1 LKGVSTQTLQVL
13 LAALASVIAAAVI
26 VRLARRQLLSF
37 RYTVGWLVLAALG
50 VFAGIAIPLVAPVA
64 RALGVSPAALL
75 AVGAAVLVLAISIQ
89 LSISISGLQ
98 QQNRTLT
105 EELAR
110 LRQRIDEQR

>member
-1 LKGVSTQTLQVL
+1 MSTQTLQVL

-37 RYTVGWLVLAALG
+37 RYTLGWLVLAALG
-50 VFAGIAIPLVAPVA
+50 VFAGIAIPLVAPIA
-64 RALGVSPAALL
+64 SALSVSPAALL
-75 AVGAAVLVLAISIQ
+75 AVGAAVLVLVISIQ

>member
-1 LKGVSTQTLQVL
+1 MSTQTLQVL
-13 LAALASVIAAAVI
+13 LAALASVIAAAVV

-64 RALGVSPAALL
+64 HALGVSPAALL
-75 AVGAAVLVLAISIQ
+75 AVSAAVLVLAISIQ

-105 EELAR
+105 EELSR

>member
-1 LKGVSTQTLQVL
+1 LKVVSTQGLQVL
-13 LAALASVIAAAVI
+13 LASLSSIVVAGVV

-50 VFAGIAIPLVAPVA
+50 VFAGIAIPLVEPIA
-64 RALGVSPAALL
+64 RALGVTPAALL
-75 AVGAAVLVLAISIQ
+75 AVGGAILVIAISIQ

-110 LRQRIDEQR
+110 LRQHLDDPR